1 MIETMELFGLYT
13 SGIEKVYCVLHA
25 KMSKENIWNHELFSD
40 SLISRD
46 VESISHKSH
55 RLLKNLLGRAFP
67 FLKRQS
73 SETGGVKMN
82 ILEAKITQL
91 PRSQGY

>member
-1 MIETMELFGLYT
+1 
-13 SGIEKVYCVLHA
+13 
-25 KMSKENIWNHELFSD
+25 
-40 SLISRD
+40 